1 MAVRSLLEEPA
12 ATRIELRSPASDAN
26 PYWAVASLLAAVV
39 AGIDE
44 AEEPPA
50 KGFGNQY
57 GVGPRLPGT
66 LAEAVEAAR
75 ADTAIRKILGDGA
88 AHDFAALAES
98 EWTAYVTEV
107 TTWEQD
113 RYLARF

>member
-1 MAVRSLLEEPA
+1 MAA
-12 ATRIELRSPASDAN
+12 
-26 PYWAVASLLAAVV
+26 LLAAVV

-50 KGFGNQY
+50 KGAANQY

-66 LAEAVEAAR
+66 LAEAIAAAR
-75 ADTAIRKILGDGA
+75 ADTAITKILGDGA

-98 EWTAYVTEV
+98 EWTAYVSEV
-107 TTWEQD
+107 TSWEQD